1 MNEEIIARAE
11 KILADRMTMSAMSTR
26 KILLTSAGFET
37 KAIQDAFLEFIG
49 KKPMETKALF
59 IPTAAIFPAAIA
71 VLPKCMDDLLNIGI
85 PAENIKVFDLHR
97 SMTFEELSEFDV
109 VYFTGGSPGY
119 LLDRI
124 NATGFHMPLHDF
136 INHGGVYIGVSAG
149 SMIACGN
156 LPNNLGYLKASLR
169 VHLETGTVPGIF
181 NNNTVT
187 QIDLTNNAVL
197 IQDDKYE
204 VIG

>member
-1 MNEEIIARAE
+1 M
-11 KILADRMTMSAMSTR
+11 

-37 KAIQDAFLEFIG
+37 KAISAAFLDFVG
-49 KKPMETKALF
+49 KEPKKIKALF

-97 SMTFEELSEFDV
+97 SMTIEELSEFDA
-109 VYFTGGSPGY
+109 VYFTGGSPQY

-124 NATGFHMPLHDF
+124 NDTGFNVPLGDYV
-136 INHGGVYIGVSAG
+136 NNGGVYVGVSAG
-149 SMIACGN
+149 SIVAAGN
-156 LPNNLGYLKASLR
+156 LPNNLGHLKASLR
-169 VHLETGTVPGIF
+169 VHLETGTAPGIF
-181 NNNTVT
+181 DNDAIT

-197 IQDDKYE
+197 IKNGIYR
-204 VIG
+204 VI

>member
-1 MNEEIIARAE
+1 
-11 KILADRMTMSAMSTR
+11 MTMSAVPTR

-85 PAENIKVFDLHR
+85 PTGNIKVFDLHR
-97 SMTFEELSEFDV
+97 SMTVEELSEFDV
-109 VYFTGGSPGY
+109 VYFTGGSPQY

-124 NATGFHMPLHDF
+124 NDTSFNMPLNDYV
-136 INHGGVYIGVSAG
+136 NNGGIYVGVSAG
-149 SMIACGN
+149 SIVAAEN
-156 LPNNLGYLKASLR
+156 LSNSLGYLKASLR

-181 NNNTVT
+181 DNNTVT

>member
-1 MNEEIIARAE
+1 M
-11 KILADRMTMSAMSTR
+11 

-37 KAIQDAFLEFIG
+37 KAIRDAFLGFIG
-49 KKPMETKALF
+49 KEPNKIKALF

-85 PAENIKVFDLHR
+85 PAKNIKVFDLHR
-97 SMTFEELSEFDV
+97 SMTVGELSEFDA
-109 VYFTGGSPGY
+109 VYFTGGSPQY

-124 NATGFHMPLHDF
+124 NDTGFNMSLSDYV
-136 INHGGVYIGVSAG
+136 NNGGVYIGVSAG
-149 SMIACGN
+149 SIVAAGN

-169 VHLETGTVPGIF
+169 VHLETGTAPGVF
-181 NNNTVT
+181 DNDAVT

-197 IQDDKYE
+197 IRDGRYE
-204 VIG
+204 VI